1 MASTITSDSELEEG
15 SSSNLNVSPLKR
27 GRSSTSH
34 ADCDDDD
41 HEDELSD
48 ADAEEIASKRRFNG
62 AAIYKT
68 KYQQSINYISTFPK
82 LAKVALVIPHSNAD
96 EERIFSMVTKN
107 KTVFR
112 SNLKLDGTLG
122 SILKVK
128 LANSESCTTFEP
140 PSTVLETAKKVTRQY
155 NRAHKN

>member
-1 MASTITSDSELEEG
+1 MELKEVPDSVLTSAIVIDEEKTQYHRIDTIWAYLSGL
-15 SSSNLNVSPLKR
+15 R
-27 GRSSTSH
+27 GVDGMLR
-34 ADCDDDD
+34 
-41 HEDELSD
+41 
-48 ADAEEIASKRRFNG
+48 
-62 AAIYKT
+62 
-68 KYQQSINYISTFPK
+68 FPK
-82 LAKVALVIPHSNAD
+82 LAKVAQLVLVIPHSNAD

-112 SNLKLDGTLG
+112 SNIKLDGTLG

-140 PSTVLETAKKVTRQY
+140 LSTVLETAKKATRQY